1 MSKKLKIGH
10 FVDGVSVIHYASPT
24 LKIAVFFLLAILTF
38 FITRPIEL
46 VLGLSLFLILC
57 AISKINPL
65 LIIKSVWGILLFL
78 VLLACL
84 NMFVVN
90 TGNEI
95 CNFWIIHIT
104 DDGLN
109 RAIVYA
115 GRLAILLLLG
125 ALLLATTSPISVTDG
140 LARMFAPLK
149 HLGVPVQMLAMIL
162 SLAIRFVPVIAD
174 EAATIATAQ
183 KCRGADVA
191 SGGIT
196 GRAKFAISLVVP
208 VVMSSLQHAE
218 KLSLALMSKSYE
230 PGAPRTSWNYF
241 EFKKRQSRAQT
252 HN

>member
-10 FVDGVSVIHYASPT
+10 YVDGVSPLHYASPT
-24 LKIAVFFLLAILTF
+24 LKIAIFFILAILTF

-46 VLGLSLFLILC
+46 VLGLSLFLVFC
-57 AISKINPL
+57 ALSKINPL

-95 CNFWIIHIT
+95 CSFWIIHIT
-104 DDGLN
+104 DEGLD
-109 RAIVYA
+109 RAVVYA
-115 GRLAILLLLG
+115 GRLAILLLYG
-125 ALLLATTSPISVTDG
+125 ALLLATTSPISVVDG
-140 LARMFAPLK
+140 LGRIFAPLK
-149 HLGVPVQMLAMIL
+149 LFGVPVQMLAMIL

-174 EAATIATAQ
+174 EASTIATAQ
-183 KCRGADVA
+183 KCRGADVS
-191 SGGIT
+191 SGGFS
-196 GRAKFAISLVVP
+196 RRVKFAISLIVP

-230 PGAPRTSWNYF
+230 PGASRTAWNYF
-241 EFKKRQSRAQT
+241 EFKKRQSREQT
-252 HN
+252 YS